1 MGWKVNIGWMGK
13 CLSSSSFSS
22 GAFFLWDWKNNTI
35 TCTSR
40 EVSHDSNFRRK
51 TTTTGT
57 GIGRGS
63 FSSNNNNSSR
73 DPLHQAE
80 SKKYLG
86 LRRKEIIR
94 PKFSLVSP
102 FHYYFF
108 RWIFFSPS
116 SSYLVFF
123 DILISSANDLW
134 WAMEHPMGTP
144 YQFSTLF
151 ARTISVK

>member
-1 MGWKVNIGWMGK
+1 MGK

-40 EVSHDSNFRRK
+40 EVSHDSNFRGK

-57 GIGRGS
+57 CVGKGS
-63 FSSNNNNSSR
+63 YSSNNNNSSR

-108 RWIFFSPS
+108 RWIFFLLLLRISS
-116 SSYLVFF
+116 CSISSYRQRM
-123 DILISSANDLW
+123 ICGELW
-134 WAMEHPMGTP
+134 NIPWGLHINSLPFLPG
-144 YQFSTLF
+144 QS
-151 ARTISVK
+151 R